1 MQSCEYVRKNLGD
14 LIEIMPKLDRD
25 VELVIVGRATT
36 YTQRI
41 KHRIKSLDL
50 QERVHM
56 LYGVADDDMPAVYA
70 GASLY
75 LMPSLYEGFP
85 PTIIEA
91 LTLGVPVIAAKG
103 SSMEEAGGPNSIYVD
118 SNDRDAWE
126 RAIKEVLGNEELRNY
141 MISEGRNYVSRFRPE
156 VVAYNI
162 MNCYKRIGVDISEY

>member
-1 MQSCEYVRKNLGD
+1 
-14 LIEIMPKLDRD
+14 
-25 VELVIVGRATT
+25 
-36 YTQRI
+36 
-41 KHRIKSLDL
+41 
-50 QERVHM
+50 M